1 MNRIVGTVVTT
12 LALLVVSAPAA
23 QAAVVTPTQV
33 NVTLTSAWTPPSS
46 DPSGLTY
53 RASTSKILV
62 SDADVDETT
71 LGTGVNIWE
80 MSPAGAVATT
90 GNTNARTT
98 EPLDVAWD
106 NVGNH
111 LYVVDDAQDDVF
123 RINPQADGLFG
134 TTGDTTSREL
144 NTNAA
149 GFDSF
154 DPEGLAYRADDRS
167 IYLTD
172 GATSTLFHVERG
184 PDGVWGGGT
193 VGDDIITSF
202 DTAALGIR
210 DPEDVEYDPAS
221 GNLLLVSR
229 NDDVIAEVTT
239 AGVLVNTIDI
249 AFANLV
255 HPTGITLAP
264 GSDEASETHIY
275 VSDRGATEGASPGQ
289 NDGRIFE
296 FAIETVPGNQAP
308 VVVSPGDQT
317 SVEGEDVTLQIE
329 ASDSDNDTL
338 TYEAT
343 GLPADLAIDP
353 ATGQITGTIAAGAAA
368 TSPYSVT
375 VTASDGTLED
385 SETFSWAVTEPGSNA
400 PPVVTSPGDQTSVE
414 GEGVTLQI
422 EASDSDNDTLTYE
435 ATGLPADLAIA
446 SDTGLITGT
455 IAEGAAATSPYS
467 VTVTASDGTLD
478 DSETFSWAVTEP
490 GSNSPPVVTSPG
502 NQTDAEGDAVSL
514 QIEAVDDDGDT
525 LTYEAT
531 GLPADLVI
539 DPETGVISGTIAAG
553 AAATSPY
560 TVVVSADDGT
570 ATGSETFE
578 WTVTEASE
586 PSILFRS
593 ASTGA
598 SAQGSKMRVVT
609 IPAPAGVQAGDVL
622 VAAID
627 TRGAK
632 VKTPAGWTLVRAK
645 DSSSNLRQAMYV
657 RVAEAEPASYQFTL
671 STSAVAV
678 GAIAAYEGVDTESPV
693 DAAAARKKTRSTSI
707 TAPSVTAVAPN
718 SVLVGAFGI
727 ATDASIA
734 PPATMT
740 ERAEASTVGRSKA
753 VAVELSDETV
763 AEVGPTGE
771 RDATASKSAANIGA
785 VVLLH
790 PAS

>member
-1 MNRIVGTVVTT
+1 MNRIVGTVVAT
-12 LALLVVSAPAA
+12 LALLVVSAPPA
-23 QAAVVTPTQV
+23 QAAIVTPMQV
-33 NVTLTSAWTPPSS
+33 NVTLTSTWTPPST

-123 RINPQADGLFG
+123 RINPQGDGLFG
-134 TTGDTTSREL
+134 TVDDTATREL
-144 NTNAA
+144 NTNSP

-172 GATSTLFHVERG
+172 GASSTLFHVERG
-184 PDGVWGGGT
+184 TDGQWGGGT

-264 GSDEASETHIY
+264 GSDDASETHIY

-296 FAIETVPGNQAP
+296 FAIETVSDNQAP
-308 VVVSPGDQT
+308 AVVNPGDQT
-317 SVEGEDVTLQIE
+317 SVEGEDVSLQIE
-329 ASDSDNDTL
+329 ASDPDNDTL

-343 GLPADLAIDP
+343 GLPADLAID
-353 ATGQITGTIAAGAAA
+353 ADTGLITGTIAAGAAA

-375 VTASDGTLED
+375 VTASDATLND
-385 SETFSWAVTEPGSNA
+385 SETFSWAVTEPGTNS
-400 PPVVTSPGDQTSVE
+400 PPVVTSPEDQTSVE
-414 GEGVTLQI
+414 GEDVTLQI
-422 EASDSDNDTLTYE
+422 EASDPDNDTLTYE
-435 ATGLPADLAIA
+435 ATGLPPDLAIA
-446 SDTGLITGT
+446 SDTGLIT
-455 IAEGAAATSPYS
+455 
-467 VTVTASDGTLD
+467 
-478 DSETFSWAVTEP
+478 
-490 GSNSPPVVTSPG
+490 
-502 NQTDAEGDAVSL
+502 
-514 QIEAVDDDGDT
+514 
-525 LTYEAT
+525 
-531 GLPADLVI
+531 
-539 DPETGVISGTIAAG
+539 GTIAAG

-570 ATGSETFE
+570 ATGSQTFT

-593 ASTGA
+593 SSTGA

-622 VAAID
+622 VAAIG

-645 DSSSNLRQAMYV
+645 DSSSNLRQALYV
-657 RVAEAEPASYQFTL
+657 RVAEAEPASYEFTL
-671 STSAVAV
+671 NTSAVAV

-693 DAAAARKKTRSTSI
+693 DAAAARKRTSSTSI
-707 TAPSVTAVAPN
+707 TAPSVTAIAPN

-727 ATDASIA
+727 ATDASIE

-740 ERAEASTVGRSKA
+740 ERAEVRTTGRSKA

-771 RDATASKSAANIGA
+771 RVATASKAASNIGA